1 VGLAVHPTGRP
12 LATAE
17 IHETRPDMADVL
29 FPRLSEKEPD
39 AEGVLATWFV
49 SDGDQVAS
57 GQLLA
62 EVMVEKVS
70 GEVLAPAAGQ
80 VRLLVGE
87 DQTARQGEVIARVN

>member
-1 VGLAVHPTGRP
+1 
-12 LATAE
+12 
-17 IHETRPDMADVL
+17 MADVL
-29 FPRLSEKEPD
+29 FPRLSEEEPT

-57 GQLLA
+57 GQLLG

-70 GEVLAPAAGQ
+70 GEVVAPTSGR

-87 DQTARQGEVIARVN
+87 DETARQGDIIAQVD